1 MPTTDPVKRKV
12 IVSSYQK
19 RNAWRLNRERLLK
32 KLLGKASDATGG
44 KDGKVALYRGTWNWN
59 VWKQSL
65 GMSPMPY
72 TPRPSE
78 ETLRK
83 YGIRVK
89 VAPGDDFLMLTEPV
103 LAEEEGKENKYDS
116 EQVELPDIR
125 DDIQDK
131 IDEGVIKPY
140 TFEYVRAVERALTE
154 LKEQDLQEAWTS
166 GVLLDYLKTKFPNPN
181 SFKKQL
187 VGLNLLRE
195 HGHFILDDEA
205 SIAFEAELKRS
216 ATEAEIFQLYKTID
230 ENKSTNAFS
239 KIMQTAMEHV
249 NGDSEE
255 AVLIHLYDEL
265 TLRNDYEDV
274 WVYKTLPT
282 EQPKDKNFYIRASGK
297 LYFNA
302 IKKTGDKY
310 LDGKTFEY
318 QVSERTRKVIDLSL
332 QNYPREKLISVSP
345 PHLLKAMG
353 TSVNRLRHAKIV
365 EELHEIE
372 SKDKR
377 RELAKKMFHSVA
389 TQHIYTRP
397 LRGDRLIATK
407 TGETWV

>member
-1 MPTTDPVKRKV
+1 MRDPVKRKA
-12 IVSSYQK
+12 IVASYQK

-32 KLLGKASDATGG
+32 KLLGQASDTTGG
-44 KDGKVALYRGTWNWN
+44 KDGKVVIYRGTWRWN
-59 VWKQSL
+59 QWKQSQGL
-65 GMSPMPY
+65 SPMPY

-78 ETLRK
+78 ATLRK
-83 YGIRVK
+83 YGIRVQ

-103 LAEEEGKENKYDS
+103 LAEEEGKENNYESD
-116 EQVELPDIR
+116 QVELPDIR
-125 DDIQDK
+125 EDIQNK
-131 IDEGVIKPY
+131 IDEKVIKPY

-154 LKEQDLQEAWTS
+154 LKEQDLNEAWTS
-166 GVLLDYLKTKFPNPN
+166 GVLLEYLKTKFPNPN

-187 VGLNLLRE
+187 VGLSFLRD
-195 HGHFILDDEA
+195 HGHFHLEDEDA
-205 SIAFEAELKRS
+205 IDFDAELKRA

-239 KIMQTAMEHV
+239 KIMAVAMEHIE
-249 NGDSEE
+249 GDSEE
-255 AVLIHLYDEL
+255 SVLIHLYDEL

-282 EQPKDKNFYIRASGK
+282 ERPKDKNFYVRQSGK
-297 LYFNA
+297 LYFNS

-318 QVSERTRKVIDLSL
+318 QVSERTRKVIELSL
-332 QNYPREKLISVSP
+332 QNYPREKLITVEP
-345 PHLLKAMG
+345 PLLLKSMG

-372 SKDKR
+372 SKEKR

-397 LRGDRLIATK
+397 LRGDRMIATK
-407 TGETWV
+407 TNETWA